1 MTRHIHQLAAGAL
14 ALCGAAALTAPALAQ
29 QVSCRTVIYAGSERD
44 EIYQG
49 VIEVVRG
56 GRSEDGFARIEG
68 EGRVF
73 ETPVF
78 SVWEGEGV
86 VFSLEGLASF
96 NGYAFTGR
104 EPYVVAGRMD
114 GDPAYLT
121 CEEGWD
127 PSLRGDDAGG
137 RFDPVGGALFL
148 SVDDALDLETRDSD
162 DLPYPPGDVAYVQ
175 PGGRPALAPLEG
187 AEIFPMSP
195 GPLSPPDEVCR
206 GLRGSW
212 TDSPVFIEG
221 GERFCVRTREGNQGE
236 LVAVRF
242 AGRDAA
248 LLLVEYIM
256 PAPRLRPIED

>member
-1 MTRHIHQLAAGAL
+1 MTKHIQQVAAAAL
-14 ALCGAAALTAPALAQ
+14 ALCAAAALTAPALAQ
-29 QVSCRTVIYAGSERD
+29 QVSCRTVIFAGADRD
-44 EIYQG
+44 EVYRG

-56 GRSEDGFARIEG
+56 GRTEEGFARLEG

-73 ETPVF
+73 ETPVTG
-78 SVWEGEGV
+78 VWEGEGMT
-86 VFSLEGLASF
+86 FFLEGLASF
-96 NGYAFTGR
+96 NGYEFSPR
-104 EPYVVAGRMD
+104 EPYALAGRID
-114 GDPAYLT
+114 GDPAFMD

-127 PSLRGDDAGG
+127 PSLRGDDAGS
-137 RFDPVGGALFL
+137 RFDPVGGALYL

-162 DLPYPPGDVAYVQ
+162 DLPYPSGDVAYVQ

-187 AEIFPMSP
+187 AELFPMSP
-195 GPLSPPDEVCR
+195 GPLSAPDEVCR
-206 GLRGSW
+206 GLRGYW
-212 TDSPVFIEG
+212 TDEPVFIEG

-248 LLLVEYIM
+248 LLLVEYVM